1 MTFFKMTHRQQKPRS
16 KQQGIALVEFTLI
29 ATFLLFLLIGI
40 MEMARLMYS
49 MQSLSEMTRRGARLA
64 AVCYVSDQ
72 NDIPALNSIV
82 NIAPKGFLPQHLIIE
97 YLDADGVAI
106 SGDLTTNTNFAQIRF
121 VSARI
126 DAFNYQLLI
135 PFVTLNLTDFVPS
148 FQTIIPA
155 ESLGVLRPTSSNPTA
170 ITNC

>member
-1 MTFFKMTHRQQKPRS
+1 MKLFLIKRRSDQK
-16 KQQGIALVEFTLI
+16 GIALVEFTLI

-40 MEMARLMYS
+40 MEMARIMYS
-49 MQSLSEMTRRGARLA
+49 MQSLSEMTRRGSRLA

-72 NDIPALNSIV
+72 SDIPALDAITA
-82 NIAPKGFLPQHLIIE
+82 IAPKGFLPEHLIIE
-97 YLDADGVAI
+97 YLDADGEAVP
-106 SGDLTTNTNFAQIRF
+106 GNLTVNANFAKIRF

-126 DAFNYQLLI
+126 DNFSYQLLI
-135 PFVTLNLTDFVPS
+135 PFITLNLTNFVPQ

-155 ESLGVLRPTSSNPTA
+155 ESLGVLRPTPTNPNS